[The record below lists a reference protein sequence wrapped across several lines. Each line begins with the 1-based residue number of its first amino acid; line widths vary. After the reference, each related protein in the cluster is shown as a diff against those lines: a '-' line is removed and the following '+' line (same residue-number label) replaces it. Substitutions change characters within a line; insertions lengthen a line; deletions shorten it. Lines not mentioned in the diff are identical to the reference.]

1 MREKVPETKNGD
13 EGVLNVRR
21 EAILKYMVLYRSLV
35 KGEINIMEFATKCIH
50 SLGANDA
57 TGSITPAIY
66 ISSTFAHPKLGDT
79 TGFNYTRESNPT
91 RARLETLVAALEDGI
106 DALAFSSGMAAVD
119 AVMNLFAPGDHIITG
134 NDLYGGSFRLFR
146 NINARNGVEFTTVHT
161 SKLEEIKAAIKPNTK
176 AIFLETPTNPTMEIS
191 DLRAISKIAKENN
204 FLVIVDN
211 TFLTPYFQKPLTLGA
226 DIVIHSGTKYLA
238 GHNDVLAGFTIV
250 KEQTFADKLRLIYKT
265 TGACLGALDAWL
277 VIRGIKTLPLRMEQ
291 HQKNAAAIAAWLQKQ
306 PRVQYVLYPGLAEHP
321 GYAVN
326 KGQTSG
332 FGGMISFAVDNA
344 ETARQILEG
353 VKLIQFAESLGGTES
368 LITYPIRQ
376 THTDLTPEECA
387 EKGITDCLLR
397 LSTGIEATEDLI
409 ADLAQAFAAVE

>member
-1 MREKVPETKNGD
+1 
-13 EGVLNVRR
+13 
-21 EAILKYMVLYRSLV
+21 
-35 KGEINIMEFATKCIH
+35 MEFATKCIH
-50 SLGANDA
+50 ALGENDS

-66 ISSTFAHPKLGDT
+66 ISSTFAHTKLGDT

-91 RARLETLVAALEDGI
+91 RARLETLVASLEEGV

-119 AVMNLFAPGDHIITG
+119 AVMNLFDPGDHIITG

-146 NINARNGVEFTTVHT
+146 NINAKNGVEFTTVHT
-161 SKLEEIKAAIKPNTK
+161 SNLEEIKAAVKPNTK

-191 DLRAISKIAKENN
+191 DLRAISEIAKANN

-238 GHNDVLAGFTIV
+238 GHNDVLAGFTIA
-250 KEQTFADKLRLIYKT
+250 KDPIIADKLRLIYKT

-291 HQKNAAAIAAWLQKQ
+291 HQRNAIALAEWLQKQ
-306 PRVQYVLYPGLAEHP
+306 PRVQYVLYPGLEKHP
-321 GYAVN
+321 GYEIN
-326 KGQTSG
+326 KAQTSG
-332 FGGMISFAVDNA
+332 FGGMISFAVDNP

-397 LSTGIEATEDLI
+397 LSTGIEATDDLI
-409 ADLAQAFAAVE
+409 ADLEQAFAAIK

>member
-1 MREKVPETKNGD
+1 
-13 EGVLNVRR
+13 
-21 EAILKYMVLYRSLV
+21 
-35 KGEINIMEFATKCIH
+35 MEFATKCIH

-91 RARLETLVAALEDGI
+91 RARLETLVASLEEGI

-238 GHNDVLAGFTIV
+238 GHNDVLAGFTVV
-250 KEQTFADKLRLIYKT
+250 KEQTLADKLRLIYKT

-326 KGQTSG
+326 KAQTSG

-397 LSTGIEATEDLI
+397 LSTGIEATDDLI
-409 ADLAQAFAAVE
+409 ADLAQSFAGVE

>member
-1 MREKVPETKNGD
+1 MKNGD

-21 EAILKYMVLYRSLV
+21 GAILKYMVLYPSLV
-35 KGEINIMEFATKCIH
+35 KGEINTMEFATKCIH

-91 RARLETLVAALEDGI
+91 RARLETLVAALEEGI

-238 GHNDVLAGFTIV
+238 GHNDVLAGFTVV
-250 KEQTFADKLRLIYKT
+250 KEQTLADKLRLIYKT

-291 HQKNAAAIAAWLQKQ
+291 HQKNAAAIATWLQKQ

>member
-1 MREKVPETKNGD
+1 
-13 EGVLNVRR
+13 
-21 EAILKYMVLYRSLV
+21 
-35 KGEINIMEFATKCIH
+35 MEFATKCIH

-91 RARLETLVAALEDGI
+91 RARLETLVAALEEGI

-146 NINARNGVEFTTVHT
+146 NINARNGVKFTTVHT

-238 GHNDVLAGFTIV
+238 GHNDVLAGFTVV
-250 KEQTFADKLRLIYKT
+250 KKQTLADKLRLIYKT

-326 KGQTSG
+326 KAQTSG

-344 ETARQILEG
+344 ETARQLLEG

-409 ADLAQAFAAVE
+409 ADLAQAFTAI

>member
-1 MREKVPETKNGD
+1 
-13 EGVLNVRR
+13 
-21 EAILKYMVLYRSLV
+21 
-35 KGEINIMEFATKCIH
+35 MEFATKCIH

-91 RARLETLVAALEDGI
+91 RARLETLVAALEEGI

-119 AVMNLFAPGDHIITG
+119 AVMNLFAPSDHIITG

-211 TFLTPYFQKPLTLGA
+211 TFLTPYFQKPLALGA

-238 GHNDVLAGFTIV
+238 GHNDVLAGFTVV
-250 KEQTFADKLRLIYKT
+250 KKQTLADKLRLIYKT

-326 KGQTSG
+326 KSQTSS

-397 LSTGIEATEDLI
+397 LSTGIEATDDLI
-409 ADLAQAFAAVE
+409 ADLAQAFAGVE

>member
-1 MREKVPETKNGD
+1 
-13 EGVLNVRR
+13 
-21 EAILKYMVLYRSLV
+21 
-35 KGEINIMEFATKCIH
+35 MEFSTKCIH
-50 SLGANDA
+50 AIGESDA
-57 TGSITPAIY
+57 TGTITPAIY
-66 ISSTFAHPKLGDT
+66 ISSTFAHPRLGDT

-91 RARLETLVAALEDGI
+91 RARLETLVATLEEGV

-146 NINARNGVEFTTVHT
+146 NLNAKNGVEFSTVHT
-161 SKLEEIKAAIKPNTK
+161 SKLEEIKAAIRPNTK

-191 DLRAISKIAKENN
+191 DLRAISQIAKENN
-204 FLVIVDN
+204 FLVIIDN

-226 DIVIHSGTKYLA
+226 DIVIHSGTKYLG
-238 GHNDVLAGFTIV
+238 GHNDVLAGFTVTKDPKI
-250 KEQTFADKLRLIYKT
+250 ADELRLIYKT

-291 HQKNAAAIAAWLQKQ
+291 HQKNALALAKWLQTQ
-306 PRVQYVLYPGLAEHP
+306 PHVQYVLYPGLEDHP
-321 GYAVN
+321 GYAIN
-326 KGQTSG
+326 KAQTTG

-344 ETARQILEG
+344 DTARQILEG
-353 VKLIQFAESLGGTES
+353 VKLIKFAESLGGTES

-376 THTDLTPEECA
+376 THTDLTPAECA

-409 ADLAQAFAAVE
+409 ADLAQAFAAIE

>member
-1 MREKVPETKNGD
+1 
-13 EGVLNVRR
+13 
-21 EAILKYMVLYRSLV
+21 
-35 KGEINIMEFATKCIH
+35 MEFATKCIH

-91 RARLETLVAALEDGI
+91 RARLETLVAALEEGI

-119 AVMNLFAPGDHIITG
+119 AVMNLFAPSDHIITG

-211 TFLTPYFQKPLTLGA
+211 TFLTPYFQKPLALGA

-238 GHNDVLAGFTIV
+238 GHNDVLAGFTVV
-250 KEQTFADKLRLIYKT
+250 KKQTLADKLRLIYKT

-326 KGQTSG
+326 KAQTSG

-344 ETARQILEG
+344 ETARQLLEG

-409 ADLAQAFAAVE
+409 ADLAQAFTAIQ

>member
-1 MREKVPETKNGD
+1 MN
-13 EGVLNVRR
+13 
-21 EAILKYMVLYRSLV
+21 
-35 KGEINIMEFATKCIH
+35 FATKCVHAI
-50 SLGANDA
+50 GQNDS

-91 RARLETLVAALEDGI
+91 RARLETLVVALEEGV

-146 NINARNGVEFTTVHT
+146 SLNAKNGVEFTTVHT
-161 SKLEEIKAAIKPNTK
+161 SNLDEIKAAVKPNTK

-191 DLRAISKIAKENN
+191 DLRAISEIAKANN

-226 DIVIHSGTKYLA
+226 DIIIHSGTKYLA
-238 GHNDVLAGFTIV
+238 GHNDVLAGFTVAKDPVI
-250 KEQTFADKLRLIYKT
+250 ADKLRLIYKT

-291 HQKNAAAIAAWLQKQ
+291 HQKNALALAKWLQEQ
-306 PRVQYVLYPGLAEHP
+306 PRVKYVLYPGLEKHP
-321 GYAVN
+321 GYAIN
-326 KGQTSG
+326 KAQTSG

-376 THTDLTPEECA
+376 THADLTPEECA

-397 LSTGIEATEDLI
+397 LSTGIEATEDLL
-409 ADLAQAFAAVE
+409 ADLEQAFAAVQ

>member
-1 MREKVPETKNGD
+1 MCIKLLAA
-13 EGVLNVRR
+13 VLMQYPVSCR
-21 EAILKYMVLYRSLV
+21 LTL
-35 KGEINIMEFATKCIH
+35 KGEDDTMEFATKCIH
-50 SLGANDA
+50 EIGAADA

-66 ISSTFAHPKLGDT
+66 LSSTFAHPKLGDT

-91 RARLETLVAALEDGI
+91 RARLEQLLAALENGV

-146 NINARNGVEFTTVHT
+146 NLNAKNGVEFTSVHT

-191 DLRAISKIAKENN
+191 DLRAISKIAHENN

-211 TFLTPYFQKPLTLGA
+211 TFLTPYFQRPLDLGA
-226 DIVIHSGTKYLA
+226 DIVIHSGTKYLC
-238 GHNDVLAGFTIV
+238 GHNDVLVVFTVAKNPVI
-250 KEQTFADKLRLIYKT
+250 ADKLRLIYKT

-291 HQKNAAAIAAWLQKQ
+291 HQKNAFAIAKWLQKQ
-306 PRVQYVLYPGLAEHP
+306 PRVQYVLYPGLENHP
-321 GYAVN
+321 GYEIN
-326 KGQTSG
+326 KAQTTG
-332 FGGMISFAVDNA
+332 FGGMISFAVDSA

-353 VKLIQFAESLGGTES
+353 VKLIKFAESLGGTES

-376 THTDLTPEECA
+376 THTDLTAEECT

-397 LSTGIEATEDLI
+397 FSTGIEATQDLI
-409 ADLAQAFAAVE
+409 DDLAQAFAAVK

>member
-1 MREKVPETKNGD
+1 
-13 EGVLNVRR
+13 
-21 EAILKYMVLYRSLV
+21 
-35 KGEINIMEFATKCIH
+35 MEFATKCIH

-91 RARLETLVAALEDGI
+91 RARLETLVAALEEGI

-146 NINARNGVEFTTVHT
+146 NINARNGVKFTTVHT

-211 TFLTPYFQKPLTLGA
+211 TFLTPYFQKPLALGA

-238 GHNDVLAGFTIV
+238 GHNDVLAGFTVV
-250 KEQTFADKLRLIYKT
+250 KKQTLADKLRLIYKT

-291 HQKNAAAIAAWLQKQ
+291 HQKNATAIAAWLQKQ
-306 PRVQYVLYPGLAEHP
+306 PRVKYVLYPGLAEHP

-326 KGQTSG
+326 KAQTSG

-344 ETARQILEG
+344 ETARQLLEG

-409 ADLAQAFAAVE
+409 ADLAQAFTDIQ